1 MFVFCVHLRL
11 EMTTNNHVVII
22 GGGIGGLFTGALLAK
37 EGYKVTVLERNAH
50 VGGGL
55 QSFTRN
61 GVTFDAGMH
70 VVGGLQPGGSL
81 NRICRHLGIL
91 DQISYRAVDADC
103 GDEVFCFEDGR
114 TYRIPQGKEPFSE
127 YLQQMFPEEREN
139 IQQYVDHLFAL
150 ADRVDFFFLRPGS
163 GSTSGDET
171 FYQSSAKFI
180 AEHVQNP
187 KLRGLLA
194 YLSPLA
200 GGEAGYTPAYIFALI
215 NYLYI
220 NGHSRFEGPAEQLSD
235 ALVRRIGELG
245 GEVLTNSEVA
255 NIHTEGGSIR
265 SLTTSDGREFEAD
278 VFVSS
283 IHPQAMLRIVDGPL
297 FTKAARTR
305 LSSAPNN
312 YSAYCVYAVLKEG
325 SFPYLNHPC
334 YCWDSYDKVWQFGK
348 YEEENWPQNLVYFTP
363 CEKNQ
368 GHYARALQV
377 IVFSPFSMCER
388 WADTNVGKRGQEYE
402 AWKRYHTELI
412 LNKLEK
418 KLPGFRSCVEAVY
431 DATPLTV
438 RDYFNEPDGSLY
450 GLRKDC
456 RDPYAG
462 YLPIRTKAD
471 NLFMTGQNVYLH
483 GCCGVPLTAVMTA
496 EAVIGEKDVIVRKL

>member
-1 MFVFCVHLRL
+1 MDR
-11 EMTTNNHVVII
+11 TVVII

-37 EGYKVTVLERNAH
+37 EGYKVTVLERSAH

-70 VVGGLQPGGSL
+70 VVGSLQPGGSL

-91 DQISYRAVDADC
+91 DHLRFRQVDADC
-103 GDEVFCFEDGR
+103 GDEVVCFEDGA
-114 TYRIPQGKEPFSE
+114 TYCIPQGREPFTQ
-127 YLQQMFPEEREN
+127 YFQRLFPEEKEN
-139 IQQYVDHLFAL
+139 IQRYVDHLFAL
-150 ADRVDFFFLRPGS
+150 ADQVDFFFLRPGS
-163 GSTSGDET
+163 VSGSHGDEA
-171 FYQSSAKFI
+171 FYQSSVQFI
-180 AEHVQNP
+180 ADHVRNP
-187 KLRGLLA
+187 KLRSLLA
-194 YLSPLA
+194 YLSPLC

-220 NGHSRFEGPAEQLSD
+220 SGHSRFEGPAEQLSES
-235 ALVRRIGELG
+235 LVRRIGELG
-245 GEVLTNSEVA
+245 GEVLTNADVTD
-255 NIHTEGGSIR
+255 IRMEGGR
-265 SLTTSDGREFEAD
+265 VQSLSTADDRVFEAD

-283 IHPQAMLRIVDGPL
+283 IHPQAMLKIVNNQL

-305 LSSAPNN
+305 LSAAPNN

-325 SFPYLNHPC
+325 TFPYLNHPC
-334 YCWDSYDKVWQFGK
+334 YCWDSYDKVWNFGK
-348 YEEENWPQNLVYFTP
+348 YIEQDWPQNFVYFTP
-363 CEKNQ
+363 CDRNQ
-368 GHYARALQV
+368 GPYARALQV

-388 WADTNVGKRGQEYE
+388 WADTTVGKRGSEYKE
-402 AWKRYHTELI
+402 WKKRHTELI
-412 LNKLEK
+412 LNKLEIRH
-418 KLPGFRSCVEAVY
+418 PGFRSCMEAVY

-450 GLRKDC
+450 GLRKDS

-462 YLPIRTKAD
+462 YLPICTKAE

-496 EAVIGEKDVIVRKL
+496 EAVMGEKDAIVRKL